1 MHEYL
6 HLYIHMLIYSYA
18 YIFMYKYIYS
28 YVQVYIFK
36 YIFVY
41 MYVYIYMHT
50 YILFIH
56 ICIIICIYMFFF
68 CGRLSVNLGEFPCR
82 FMEYSFHICICF
94 SRLTAFNFA
103 IKVFFFLFTSF
114 TVGHAI
120 HNCLSSI
127 EFLLL
132 IWPYV
137 YSSFLFCIS

>member
-1 MHEYL
+1 MHTYIYMHEYL

-28 YVQVYIFK
+28 YVQVYIYK

-50 YILFIH
+50 YIFYTYTYNYMY
-56 ICIIICIYMFFF
+56 IYVFF

-82 FMEYSFHICICF
+82 FMECSFHICICF

-103 IKVFFFLFTSF
+103 IKVFFLLFTSF
-114 TVGHAI
+114 TVCHAI

-127 EFLLL
+127 EFLML
-132 IWPYV
+132 I
-137 YSSFLFCIS
+137 